1 MKKTLAL
8 LLALVMALSLCA
20 CGSNSNTASNN
31 ESASKTESVEQT
43 KTTEYAVGEKFGTD
57 NVECVITDL
66 TWISAEEFDAKLT
79 KRSQFVTDGEYS
91 YSVDT
96 ELLFPDC
103 VGAFGY
109 LGGIKS
115 KISDK
120 CFLLVT
126 FSLQNCGKEV
136 VTYTEKPSGT
146 GFSLMPYGTFE
157 VIYDDGYVFDCGT
170 ESGFTT
176 PLTVLGDAIKTLGGC
191 IMPSQVYENTDK
203 PLKIKVMLPNASGE
217 TEEFI
222 VSVR

>member
-8 LLALVMALSLCA
+8 LLAIVMALSLCA
-20 CGSNSNTASNN
+20 CGSNSNTASNK
-31 ESASKTESVEQT
+31 ES
-43 KTTEYAVGEKFGTD
+43 EYAVGEKFGTD
-57 NVECVITDL
+57 NVECTITDL
-66 TWISAEEFDAKLT
+66 TWITSDEFDAKLT
-79 KRSQFVTDGEYS
+79 KRSKFPTDGEYS

-103 VGAFGY
+103 VDAFGY

-120 CFLLVT
+120 CLVLVC
-126 FSLQNCGKEV
+126 FSLKNVGKEEV
-136 VTYTEKPSGT
+136 ASDLVWEGEI
-146 GFSLMPYGTFE
+146 GHVMPYGTFE
-157 VIYDDGYVFDCGT
+157 VIYDDGYTFDCGMQG
-170 ESGFTT
+170 GFTST
-176 PLTVLGDAIKTLGGC
+176 LAVLGNPIQTVGGC
-191 IMPSQVYENTDK
+191 MVPSQVYENTDK